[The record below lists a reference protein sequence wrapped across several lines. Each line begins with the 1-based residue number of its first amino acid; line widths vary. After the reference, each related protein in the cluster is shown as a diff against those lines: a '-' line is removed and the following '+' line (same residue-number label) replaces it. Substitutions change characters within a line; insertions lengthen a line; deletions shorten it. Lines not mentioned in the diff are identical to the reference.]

1 MPTSN
6 GQVGRYDIR
15 REAVHTDHIV
25 DEAVATA
32 KIPDLAV
39 TFPDKIDDP
48 IWVYSDSASL
58 FVNATITTT
67 ESSFGDL
74 SFDVPAWVDA
84 VTITAI
90 GHFQLSNNSGGTI
103 NMQAV
108 VEIDEDSVGAYSHS
122 VTNNQTQ
129 LMTPTRVRS
138 LIGVAGSTIT
148 CSLVVSVNSGSNTSN
163 VGRMRV
169 IVVGTR

>member
-25 DEAVATA
+25 DEAVVTA

-48 IWVYSDSASL
+48 VWSTTFQGRAFTNESL
-58 FVNATITTT
+58 DTTFQTFTDIT
-67 ESSFGDL
+67 
-74 SFDVPAWVDA
+74 FDVPSWVDNVSVFA
-84 VTITAI
+84 MGRFQITNTSGSDYTVYPGI
-90 GHFQLSNNSGGTI
+90 EIEGEVRGGVSQFVPNNS
-103 NMQAV
+103 
-108 VEIDEDSVGAYSHS
+108 
-122 VTNNQTQ
+122 TQ
-129 LMTPTRVRS
+129 SMMMSRVDD
-138 LIGVAGSTIT
+138 LIGVAGSTLAVT
-148 CSLVVSVNSGSNTSN
+148 MEVALSAGSNSAN
-163 VGRMRV
+163 FGIING